1 MLYEATWKMEAP
13 ELEHVVAQ
21 TRSAIYAAA
30 ESLELWFW
38 FCGLIVPK
46 EPGTLLRARH
56 QGKELL
62 AKRGNWKPLDWQR
75 EQRLV
80 I

>member
-13 ELEHVVAQ
+13 KLERVAAQ
-21 TRSAIYAAA
+21 TRSTIYAAA
-30 ESLELWFW
+30 DSLELWFW

-46 EPGTLLRARH
+46 ELGTLPRTRR
-56 QGKELL
+56 QSKELL
-62 AKRGNWKPLDWQR
+62 AKRGHWKPLGLQR
-75 EQRLV
+75 EQLLV